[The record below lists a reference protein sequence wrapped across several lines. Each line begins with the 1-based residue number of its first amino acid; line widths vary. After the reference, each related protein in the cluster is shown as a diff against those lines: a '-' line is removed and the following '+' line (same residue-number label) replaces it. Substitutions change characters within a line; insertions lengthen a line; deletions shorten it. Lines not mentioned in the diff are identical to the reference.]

1 MRVSSAWIPSFSLK
15 DNQLFF
21 DIWFLQSIPLFL
33 ILTFQPQSKEQRSH
47 TKACKYPHGKCIIIS
62 LHPIYYRSFA
72 ILIQDKTNQ
81 GRHTHQPPVLYPE
94 DQSVSCTQLLFR
106 NNLRNRGHIA
116 DGTKEKPIP
125 NIIIMIVANHHTFK
139 IGNAN
144 IV

>member
-15 DNQLFF
+15 DNQLFLIF
-21 DIWFLQSIPLFL
+21 GSSNPYPFSYSHLSATKQRTTQPHQSLQIS
-33 ILTFQPQSKEQRSH
+33 TWEVYNHKSASH
-47 TKACKYPHGKCIIIS
+47 LLPVLCNTHS
-62 LHPIYYRSFA
+62 R
-72 ILIQDKTNQ
+72 QTNQ

-106 NNLRNRGHIA
+106 NNLRNRGPHSRWHQR
-116 DGTKEKPIP
+116 KPIP

>member
-106 NNLRNRGHIA
+106 NNLRNRGPHSRWHQRKA
-116 DGTKEKPIP
+116 NPQYNHNDSSKPPYIQDR
-125 NIIIMIVANHHTFK
+125 
-139 IGNAN
+139 
-144 IV
+144 